1 MNKKDIISWIRKI
14 GLIAVIRAPSE
25 ELALNTIDALIEGGV
40 RGIEVTYS
48 VPNACTVLEK
58 LVKKYGNDILFGM
71 GTITKLEQIKK
82 AKESGASFLVSPM
95 FDDQIADSMVAS
107 GLIAMI
113 GAFTPSEVF
122 HAYNKGADIIKI
134 FPGRLAGPN
143 HIKDLRGPFPD
154 IPFMP
159 TGGVELSNL
168 AEWFKAGVLAVGAG
182 SNLCPGELM
191 KKGEFDEISKIAREF
206 VVAVESNIR
215 K

>member
-1 MNKKDIISWIRKI
+1 MERIKEI
-14 GLIAVIRAPSE
+14 GLIAVIRAPSDD
-25 ELALNTIDALIEGGV
+25 LALNTINALIKGGV

-48 VPNACTVLEK
+48 VPHACVVLEN
-58 LVKKYGNDILFGM
+58 LVKKYGNEVLFGM
-71 GTITKLEQIKK
+71 GTITRLEQIKA
-82 AKESGASFLVSPM
+82 AKESGARFLVSPM
-95 FDDQIADSMVAS
+95 FDDQIAERMTAS

-122 HAYNKGADIIKI
+122 HAYNKGADIINI

-159 TGGVELSNL
+159 TGGVEMSNL

-191 KKGEFDEISKIAREF
+191 KKGQFEEISRIAREF
-206 VVAVESNIR
+206 VAAVESIIR

>member
-1 MNKKDIISWIRKI
+1 MNKKEAMERIKEI

-25 ELALNTIDALIEGGV
+25 DLALNTIDALIKGGV
-40 RGIEVTYS
+40 KGIEVTYS
-48 VPNACTVLEK
+48 VPNASVVLEK
-58 LVKKYGNDILFGM
+58 LVKKYSSDILFGM
-71 GTITKLEQIKK
+71 GTITRLEQISA
-82 AKESGASFLVSPM
+82 AKESGAKFMVSPM
-95 FDDQIADSMVAS
+95 FDDLIAENMAAS

-159 TGGVELSNL
+159 TGGVEMSNL
-168 AEWFKAGVLAVGAG
+168 VEWFKAGVLAVGAG

-191 KKGEFDEISKIAREF
+191 KKGQFEEISRIAREF
-206 VVAVESNIR
+206 VAAVDSIIR

>member
-1 MNKKDIISWIRKI
+1 MNKKDIISWIQKI

-40 RGIEVTYS
+40 RAIEVTYS
-48 VPNACTVLEK
+48 VPNACAVLEK
-58 LVKKYGNDILFGM
+58 LVKKYGNEVLFGM
-71 GTITKLEQIKK
+71 GTITKLEQIKT
-82 AKESGASFLVSPM
+82 AKESGARFLVSPM
-95 FDDQIADSMVAS
+95 FDDHIADSMVAS

-159 TGGVELSNL
+159 TGGVEISNL

-191 KKGEFDEISKIAREF
+191 KKGQFDEISKIAREF
-206 VVAVESNIR
+206 VAAVERIIR